1 MRSQYVPENVRAT
14 VLNMFRIPLNLFVCI
29 ILYNVSKFPLGLM
42 FAMCA
47 SFLLTA
53 ASLQRRLE
61 LLTLGSG
68 AAQQQ
73 QAAGAGA
80 VKKVP
85 SVEMEAMPKA
95 AAALGGEGGEEGG
108 KH

>member
-53 ASLQRRLE
+53 ASLQRKLE
-61 LLTLGSG
+61 LLTQGPMAGPGQIGGKG
-68 AAQQQ
+68 AA
-73 QAAGAGA
+73 A
-80 VKKVP
+80 
-85 SVEMEAMPKA
+85 VEMEELPA
-95 AAALGGEGGEEGG
+95 AAHEGAAGGEDVGG
-108 KH
+108 KS